1 MSRGVLSTS
10 VGTHRGAFTPLD
22 WGLFASIGAIW
33 GSSFLFI
40 AIGLDAFEPGLI
52 TWLRVLFGAATLWLV
67 PASRTPIAREDR
79 PRLVA
84 LSFLWVGVPFTLFP
98 LAQQWI
104 TSGLTGL
111 LNGSLPI
118 FATAIGA
125 LMLHRLPGRPQ
136 TIGLVVGFA
145 GVAAIAAPS
154 LAEGSNEALGVVLVL
169 TAVGCYGVA
178 INIAAPLTQ
187 RYGSLPVMAR
197 MVGLGA
203 IWTTP
208 FGFVGLSGSS
218 FSWGPLAAIVALG
231 ALGTGLAFVL
241 MGRLVSRVGSS
252 RASFATYLIPVV
264 ALVLGAVF
272 LDETVRALSIVGIG
286 LVIAGALLASAEGAR
301 RVIDDGDGAAPI
313 LEFDPAPTAVIEP
326 AEVVEPMSI
335 APHAVLC
342 FFQDVIADVVERHGG
357 RIVDHVV
364 SEIGRNPVYEI
375 DHGGRRLVVM
385 HPGVGAPLAAGFLE
399 ELIARGCRT
408 FVACGGAGVL
418 VPDVAL
424 GHVIV
429 PTSAVRDE
437 GTSYHYL
444 PRVAHRRTVVGRRRR
459 DRRRPPSATGCRT

>member
-10 VGTHRGAFTPLD
+10 VGTHRGAFTALD
-22 WGLFASIGAIW
+22 WGLFASIGGIW

-79 PRLVA
+79 ARIIA

-104 TSGLTGL
+104 SSGLTGL

-118 FATAIGA
+118 FATTIGA
-125 LMLHRLPGRPQ
+125 LMLHRLPGRAQ
-136 TIGLVVGFA
+136 TTGLIVGFA

-169 TAVGCYGVA
+169 IAVGCYGVA

-187 RYGSLPVMAR
+187 RYGSLPVMNR
-197 MVGLGA
+197 MLALAVLWTAPLGIAGL
-203 IWTTP
+203 T
-208 FGFVGLSGSS
+208 GSS
-218 FSWGPLAAIVALG
+218 FAWGPLAAIAALG

-272 LDETVRALSIVGIG
+272 LDETVQALSIVGIG
-286 LVIAGALLASAEGAR
+286 LVIVGALLASRKE
-301 RVIDDGDGAAPI
+301 
-313 LEFDPAPTAVIEP
+313 
-326 AEVVEPMSI
+326 
-335 APHAVLC
+335 
-342 FFQDVIADVVERHGG
+342 
-357 RIVDHVV
+357 
-364 SEIGRNPVYEI
+364 
-375 DHGGRRLVVM
+375 
-385 HPGVGAPLAAGFLE
+385 
-399 ELIARGCRT
+399 
-408 FVACGGAGVL
+408 
-418 VPDVAL
+418 
-424 GHVIV
+424 
-429 PTSAVRDE
+429 
-437 GTSYHYL
+437 
-444 PRVAHRRTVVGRRRR
+444 RVA
-459 DRRRPPSATGCRT
+459 